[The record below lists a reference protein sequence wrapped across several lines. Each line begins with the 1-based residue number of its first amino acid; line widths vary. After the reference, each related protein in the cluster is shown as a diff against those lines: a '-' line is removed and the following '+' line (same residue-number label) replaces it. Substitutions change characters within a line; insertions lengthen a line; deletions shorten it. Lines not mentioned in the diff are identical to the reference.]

1 MRSSTSHS
9 AAGYTL
15 LEIVVVVL
23 LVMLTLAVATR
34 SYRGYQERAA
44 ARGAAQIFARDLSL
58 AHQTALRVRIPVVIR
73 FDEPGQSYIVRT
85 EAGVDL
91 TSRSFGPGAD
101 MELTAIDLEFPGDS
115 VRFTRRGLVDLSG
128 VSESIG
134 RARFVAGTREFA
146 VSFNGMGISR
156 VEEL

>member
-1 MRSSTSHS
+1 MNHS
-9 AAGYTL
+9 AGGYTL

-23 LVMLTLAVATR
+23 LVMLTMAVATR
-34 SYRGYQERAA
+34 SYQGYQERAA

-58 AHQTALRVRIPVVIR
+58 AHQTALRGRISVVVR
-73 FDEPGQSYIVRT
+73 FDESGRSYIVRT
-85 EAGVDL
+85 EAGDDL
-91 TSRSFGPGAD
+91 MSRSFGSGAD

-128 VSESIG
+128 ISESIG